1 MGRLRGKAACE
12 LDKCD
17 RKQLLGYLT
26 LRKEAIKITGR
37 IHHAEGEISKYLER
51 HVFQKAKGQS
61 FFSEVQEFS
70 KAKTIM
76 GLQVQC
82 RLKTVVGRLY

>member
-1 MGRLRGKAACE
+1 MGRLRGKAACG

-26 LRKEAIKITGR
+26 LRKEAIKISGR
-37 IHHAEGEISKYLER
+37 IHHVEGEISKYLER

-61 FFSEVQEFS
+61 FFQRFRSLARGYKFS
-70 KAKTIM
+70 I
-76 GLQVQC
+76 G
-82 RLKTVVGRLY
+82 

>member
-1 MGRLRGKAACE
+1 MGRLRGKAACG

-37 IHHAEGEISKYLER
+37 IHNAEGEISKYLEKTR
-51 HVFQKAKGQS
+51 FSEGKRTII
-61 FFSEVQEFS
+61 FSEVQEFS
-70 KAKTIM
+70 KAKSIM